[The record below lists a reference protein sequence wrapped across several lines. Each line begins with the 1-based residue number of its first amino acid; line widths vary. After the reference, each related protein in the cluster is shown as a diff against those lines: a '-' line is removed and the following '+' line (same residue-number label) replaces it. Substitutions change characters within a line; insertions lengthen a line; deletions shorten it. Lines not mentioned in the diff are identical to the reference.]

1 MKEFYFHEDF
11 YCQVQL
17 LPLSALDSSLA
28 EMNQIAD
35 FSDAHWDGTAWTALY
50 LREDHT
56 QHLKSLGIP
65 VDSVAAVLDSILEP
79 VAKVY
84 TGYSTYREPCKNTRA
99 WVLPGGTA
107 LLADFDE
114 AGIIERLWIIDER
127 PAAENLDQFQQALQA
142 LDQFGD
148 FFIADWN
155 IGIAV
160 ACNDEDKLRRYLS
173 GSAPDL

>member
-1 MKEFYFHEDF
+1 
-11 YCQVQL
+11 
-17 LPLSALDSSLA
+17 
-28 EMNQIAD
+28 
-35 FSDAHWDGTAWTALY
+35 
-50 LREDHT
+50 
-56 QHLKSLGIP
+56 
-65 VDSVAAVLDSILEP
+65 